1 MPAGAGKNTNVVYEQ
16 AGDSV
21 KATIDGINS
30 EGKATHN
37 EWTGKIDGKDY
48 PIIGD
53 LETDTRALKKLD
65 GHHYTFVSKKDG
77 KVTDSGKVVFSK
89 DYRTR
94 TIEVSWKDK
103 DGRPVSGTLV
113 FEKQ

>member
-89 DYRTR
+89 DYKTR

-103 DGRPVSGTLV
+103 DGKTVSGTMV
-113 FEKQ
+113 FERQ